1 KICFDLRLLASG
13 PAAGLG
19 ELRLP
24 EVEPGSSIMPG
35 KVNPSVAEAVQMAC
49 FQVAA
54 NDHAIALA
62 AAAGELELNVMTPLC
77 ATNLAESLELLTRA
91 TRLLRTRCIA
101 GLRVDRTRVGELL
114 ARSRVEATALSPY
127 LGYDVTAEVVKQAQA
142 RGVAVRDVVLEHGL
156 MAPRELTRIL
166 APAAPIATFGT
177 ITRPENRAMTRIL
190 DIDVEEIKGHAI
202 DEYDMVAMV
211 DAQPSFFEEAFGEVD
226 LVIDHHP
233 EETPAR
239 AHLRDI
245 RPSWGATST
254 IMTEYLRAADV
265 KITQRLATALLYGIK
280 TDTLHLERGA
290 TKADLEA
297 FAYLHPLANHSALRR
312 IERPELPNEAL
323 DVLALGIAR
332 RQLTH
337 GVVFSHLGPVAYPEL
352 VAQFAE
358 FFLQIEGA
366 EWSVVSGTVNGELP
380 LEDQVR
386 VFRLLTPQQA
396 GAVLAELD
404 DPILR
409 ELIGSLDEAE
419 VSRALDRMPSD
430 EVVNVVEELPKEQ
443 AEELLD
449 LMEEEKA
456 EEVQELLEYPERTAG
471 RLMSPDFVAVPET
484 VTVARAIE
492 HIRKAKTGDGAFY
505 VYVVDDHDHLV
516 GFVPLHRLITAD
528 PAAPIRTIRTED
540 VESVTVDTEG
550 GIATTQTATVVV
562 RGIALGDLTRS
573 VLWRVLW
580 KEMWLALATGAVSGF
595 ALATVAYAWKGN
607 LLLSLIL
614 GVALIFNMLVA
625 AV

>member
-1 KICFDLRLLASG
+1 MEETARLT
-13 PAAGLG
+13 
-19 ELRLP
+19 
-24 EVEPGSSIMPG
+24 
-35 KVNPSVAEAVQMAC
+35 EA
-49 FQVAA
+49 
-54 NDHAIALA
+54 IR
-62 AAAGELELNVMTPLC
+62 
-77 ATNLAESLELLTRA
+77 ELLE
-91 TRLLRTRCIA
+91 
-101 GLRVDRTRVGELL
+101 GG
-114 ARSRVEATALSPY
+114 
-127 LGYDVTAEVVKQAQA
+127 
-142 RGVAVRDVVLEHGL
+142 RDE
-156 MAPRELTRIL
+156 
-166 APAAPIATFGT
+166 
-177 ITRPENRAMTRIL
+177 
-190 DIDVEEIKGHAI
+190 
-202 DEYDMVAMV
+202 
-211 DAQPSFFEEAFGEVD
+211 
-226 LVIDHHP
+226 
-233 EETPAR
+233 
-239 AHLRDI
+239 
-245 RPSWGATST
+245 
-254 IMTEYLRAADV
+254 
-265 KITQRLATALLYGIK
+265 RLA
-280 TDTLHLERGA
+280 
-290 TKADLEA
+290 
-297 FAYLHPLANHSALRR
+297 
-312 IERPELPNEAL
+312 
-323 DVLALGIAR
+323 DVLAEAHPADVSRVIR
-332 RQLTH
+332 
-337 GVVFSHLGPVAYPEL
+337 EL
-352 VAQFAE
+352 A
-358 FFLQIEGA
+358 
-366 EWSVVSGTVNGELP
+366 

-540 VESVTVDTEG
+540 VESVTVDTDQEEVARLVQRYNVIQIPVVDANRRLLGTIGVDDVIDVLREEATEDIQRLGGVGGDENVLDPPRSVLPKRLIWRLVNLATAIIAASVIGLFEKTIAHLAVLAVFMPIVASEG

-625 AV
+625 AVVGTLIPIALKAFRIDPAIASSVIITTFTDVCGFFSFLGLATLLIRFLL